1 MKLTQED
8 IVEIIKL
15 FEQSKFD
22 VCQLEVGEL
31 RLTLSNESLAAT
43 PLAPAAIAPRPAPVP
58 AAPLAAAAHAAPVV
72 AAPAAVAASAASDE
86 GLVPVAAP
94 VIGTFYACP
103 EPGAKP
109 FVEVGAR
116 VDADTTVGL
125 VEVMKV
131 FNAVASGVRGR
142 VERIVVKN
150 EQFVEFGQTLLLVRP
165 D

>member
-31 RLTLSNESLAAT
+31 RLTLSNEAAG
-43 PLAPAAIAPRPAPVP
+43 
-58 AAPLAAAAHAAPVV
+58 
-72 AAPAAVAASAASDE
+72 AAPAATVAPLARPAAAATEAPAARETTAAAAPAPVSSSAAVSDA
-86 GLVPVAAP
+86 GLVPIAAP
-94 VIGTFYACP
+94 VIGTFYASP

-109 FVEVGAR
+109 FVEVGTH
-116 VDADTTVGL
+116 VEADTTVGL

-131 FNAVASGVRGR
+131 FNAVTAGVRGR
-142 VERIVVKN
+142 VERVLVKN
-150 EQFVEFGQTLLLVRP
+150 EQFVEFGQPLLMVRP